1 MNTSEFEYNLMTPLT
16 LLLITCSTNTQ
27 YLSKQ
32 ITQTSQIAEDEVWDT
47 IKALAAD
54 KAPTPDGY
62 TRHFYKACWQLIK
75 ADFMV
80 AIITLQ
86 QGNARKLELL
96 NSAYLTLIPK
106 KEEGLPPANYRPIS
120 LVRNFTKLI
129 TLGFGQQFGK
139 EVEQHDLN
147 ESERLHPRPMHS

>member
-1 MNTSEFEYNLMTPLT
+1 M
-16 LLLITCSTNTQ
+16 
-27 YLSKQ
+27 
-32 ITQTSQIAEDEVWDT
+32 A
-47 IKALAAD
+47 
-54 KAPTPDGY
+54 
-62 TRHFYKACWQLIK
+62 
-75 ADFMV
+75 

-106 KEEGLPPANYRPIS
+106 KEEGLPPADYRPIS

-129 TLGFGQQFGK
+129 TLGFGQQIGK